1 MGGED
6 ESMLNVGMNETEGT
20 LGLSV
25 AVGKSSS
32 SKEAKC
38 CGACSIEIA
47 ILKKVISNNQRRLL
61 LLEQNLDRVTTSN
74 TTMQQI
80 LNILMLRNL
89 ERTEME
95 KSKRSH

>member
-6 ESMLNVGMNETEGT
+6 ESMLNVGMKETEDT
-20 LGLSV
+20 LGLSA
-25 AVGKSSS
+25 AVGKGSS

-38 CGACSIEIA
+38 CGACSNEIA

-61 LLEQNLDRVTTSN
+61 LLEQKLDRVTTSN

-89 ERTEME
+89 EKTEMA
-95 KSKRSH
+95 KSNRSH